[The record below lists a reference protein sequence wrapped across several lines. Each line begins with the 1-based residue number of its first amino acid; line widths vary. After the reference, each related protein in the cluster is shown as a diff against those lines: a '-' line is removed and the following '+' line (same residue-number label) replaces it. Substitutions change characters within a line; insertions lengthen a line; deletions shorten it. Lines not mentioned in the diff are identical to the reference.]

1 MSVHYGC
8 SKEVVMKAT
17 LKSMVAKVMMA
28 GLLAG
33 AFAMAG
39 GAKAE
44 AQQWSVGV
52 QVGTPAYGY
61 APPAYGYGP
70 DYYAR
75 LRYERE
81 RREAYERQQAW
92 LRQQQW
98 LEHERHEAWE
108 RDRRYRHDDWRDHD

>member
-1 MSVHYGC
+1 
-8 SKEVVMKAT
+8 MKAT
-17 LKSMVAKVMMA
+17 LKSFVAKVMTA

-44 AQQWSVGV
+44 AQTSWNVGV
-52 QVGTPAYGY
+52 QMGGPVYGYPAPAYGY
-61 APPAYGYGP
+61 YGP

-75 LRYERE
+75 LRYQRE
-81 RREAYERQQAW
+81 REAYERHQAW
-92 LRQQQW
+92 LRQQEW

-108 RDRRYRHDDWRDHD
+108 REQ